1 MFQACPVILDI
12 TSRLEKF
19 LKCLRFFSHFL
30 FNQVRIYR
38 YQQGTCSCFSQSFE
52 KQHLLSFDSR
62 VPYKSA
68 LEPAPA
74 LHNFTIDDHLV
85 VQLTTKT
92 HSPRL
97 VGYNFTVSPDKHFRS
112 VKYPAKFLSSPS
124 LILSP
129 ASLAQSLAPCEMS
142 VHRLFDHRQQEVF
155 TCRIMHSARLLFS
168 SVEVINSVG
177 SVVSTAHLIRGNVLP
192 TKEQLK
198 WPHKCCIVDEMAGER
213 AILIRGSKDWG
224 ICIGKWDGFVKG
236 VAGVAGVRG
245 KPGEPG
251 IKGTPGIKGQPG
263 SLSIKFFSLFEKQE
277 WKLAEKRGDQF
288 SIGHLSGK
296 INSTRSQFNVNLR
309 TGAISILPE
318 VQEVPEAI
326 ALGFSIAILHLL
338 CQPLGKTNYTKPSAA
353 ASEYQRNK
361 PRGIHNEDF
370 LLVVAAGY
378 YANTVPTNSYIKYE
392 IGGGACGGCGGSG
405 GCG

>member
-1 MFQACPVILDI
+1 M
-12 TSRLEKF
+12 
-19 LKCLRFFSHFL
+19 LR
-30 FNQVRIYR
+30 
-38 YQQGTCSCFSQSFE
+38 
-52 KQHLLSFDSR
+52 FDSR
-62 VPYKSA
+62 SA
-68 LEPAPA
+68 LEPGPA
-74 LHNFTIDDHLV
+74 SHNFTIDGHLV

-112 VKYPAKFLSSPS
+112 IRHPAKFLCSPS

-129 ASLAQSLAPCEMS
+129 ASLAQSSALCEML

-168 SVEVINSVG
+168 SVEVINSAG

-198 WPHKCCIVDEMAGER
+198 WPQKCCTVDEMAGER

-224 ICIGKWDGFVKG
+224 ICIGKWDGVVKG
-236 VAGVAGVRG
+236 VAGVAGVPG

-251 IKGTPGIKGQPG
+251 IKGKPGIKGHPG
-263 SLSIKFFSLFEKQE
+263 SLSITFFSLFEKQE
-277 WKLAEKRGDQF
+277 WKLAETRGDQF

-296 INSTRSQFNVNLR
+296 INPTRSQFNVNLR
-309 TGAISILPE
+309 TGVISILPE

-353 ASEYQRNK
+353 ASDQRNK
-361 PRGIHNEDF
+361 PRDIHNED
-370 LLVVAAGY
+370 LLLAVAAGY
-378 YANTVPTNSYIKYE
+378 YASSGRIHFWISVSCVV
-392 IGGGACGGCGGSG
+392 IG
-405 GCG
+405 